1 MKASNVIALA
11 LGVGMCIGLYAC
23 GGNNNAAMPMPAQPT
38 QPSQPT
44 MPTQPQPTMTMLSV
58 NDVLGKAKAQSETDD
73 PLVVNGG
80 AVTVNPAN
88 DEVSDPVS
96 VD

>member
-1 MKASNVIALA
+1 MQPA
-11 LGVGMCIGLYAC
+11 
-23 GGNNNAAMPMPAQPT
+23 PPAQP
-38 QPSQPT
+38 QT
-44 MPTQPQPTMTMLSV
+44 MMLSV

-73 PLVVNGG
+73 PLDVNGG

-88 DEVSDPVS
+88 DEESDPVS

>member
-23 GGNNNAAMPMPAQPT
+23 GGNNNAAMPMPMQPT

-44 MPTQPQPTMTMLSV
+44 MPTQPQPMMLSV

-73 PLVVNGG
+73 PLAVNGG
-80 AVTVNPAN
+80 AVTVVPAN

>member
-1 MKASNVIALA
+1 MKASNAIALA
-11 LGVGMCIGLYAC
+11 LGAGMCIGLYAC
-23 GGNNNAAMPMPAQPT
+23 GGHNNGVMSMPPSQPN
-38 QPSQPT
+38 QPT
-44 MPTQPQPTMTMLSV
+44 MPSQPQPMMLSV

-73 PLVVNGG
+73 PLAVNGG

>member
-11 LGVGMCIGLYAC
+11 LGAGMCIGLYAC
-23 GGNNNAAMPMPAQPT
+23 GGHDSAMMPMQPT
-38 QPSQPT
+38 QPA
-44 MPTQPQPTMTMLSV
+44 MPSQPQPMMLSV
-58 NDVLGKAKAQSETDD
+58 NDVLVKAKAQSETDD
-73 PLVVNGG
+73 PLAVNGG

>member
-1 MKASNVIALA
+1 VKASNLIALA
-11 LGVGMCIGLYAC
+11 LGAGMCIGLYAC
-23 GGNNNAAMPMPAQPT
+23 GGHDSPMM
-38 QPSQPT
+38 PSQP
-44 MPTQPQPTMTMLSV
+44 MQPAPPSQPQTMMLSV

-73 PLVVNGG
+73 PLDVNGG

-88 DEVSDPVS
+88 DEESDPVS

>member
-11 LGVGMCIGLYAC
+11 LGTGMCIGLYAC
-23 GGNNNAAMPMPAQPT
+23 GGHNSGVMPM
-38 QPSQPT
+38 QPSQPA
-44 MPTQPQPTMTMLSV
+44 MPSQPQPMMLSV

-73 PLVVNGG
+73 PLAVNGG

>member
-1 MKASNVIALA
+1 VKASNVIALA
-11 LGVGMCIGLYAC
+11 LGTGMCIGLYAC
-23 GGNNNAAMPMPAQPT
+23 GGHNNGVMSM
-38 QPSQPT
+38 QPSQPN
-44 MPTQPQPTMTMLSV
+44 QPTMPSQPQSMMLSV

-73 PLVVNGG
+73 PLAVNGG

>member
-11 LGVGMCIGLYAC
+11 VGAGMCIGLYAC
-23 GGNNNAAMPMPAQPT
+23 GGNNSGMMAM
-38 QPSQPT
+38 PSQPA
-44 MPTQPQPTMTMLSV
+44 MPSPPAMSSPQPMMLSV
-58 NDVLGKAKAQSETDD
+58 NDVLVKAKAQSETDD
-73 PLVVNGG
+73 PLAVNGG

>member
-1 MKASNVIALA
+1 MKARNVIALA
-11 LGVGMCIGLYAC
+11 LGAGMCIGLYAC
-23 GGNNNAAMPMPAQPT
+23 GGHDSAMMPMQPT
-38 QPSQPT
+38 QPA
-44 MPTQPQPTMTMLSV
+44 MPSQPQPMMLSV

-73 PLVVNGG
+73 PLAVNGG

>member
-23 GGNNNAAMPMPAQPT
+23 GGNNNAAMPMQPT

-44 MPTQPQPTMTMLSV
+44 MPTPPPATMLSV

-73 PLVVNGG
+73 PLAVNGG
-80 AVTVNPAN
+80 AVTVNPVN

>member
-11 LGVGMCIGLYAC
+11 LGAGMCIGLFAC
-23 GGNNNAAMPMPAQPT
+23 GGHNNTVMPM
-38 QPSQPT
+38 QPSQPA
-44 MPTQPQPTMTMLSV
+44 MPSQPQPMMLSV

-73 PLVVNGG
+73 PLAVNGG

>member
-1 MKASNVIALA
+1 VKASNVIALA

-23 GGNNNAAMPMPAQPT
+23 GGNNSAMTPT
-38 QPSQPT
+38 QPMQPA
-44 MPTQPQPTMTMLSV
+44 MPTQPQPLMLSV

-73 PLVVNGG
+73 PLAVNGG

-88 DEVSDPVS
+88 DEVSDPVA

>member
-11 LGVGMCIGLYAC
+11 LGAGMCIGLYAC
-23 GGNNNAAMPMPAQPT
+23 GGHDSGMMPT
-38 QPSQPT
+38 QPSQPA
-44 MPTQPQPTMTMLSV
+44 PSSQPQTMMLSV

-73 PLVVNGG
+73 PLAVNGG
-80 AVTVNPAN
+80 TVTVNPAN
-88 DEVSDPVS
+88 DDESDPVS

>member
-1 MKASNVIALA
+1 VKASNLIALA
-11 LGVGMCIGLYAC
+11 LGAGMCIGLYAC
-23 GGNNNAAMPMPAQPT
+23 GGQNNAAMPMPT

-44 MPTQPQPTMTMLSV
+44 MPTQPQPTMLSV

-73 PLVVNGG
+73 PLAVNGG

>member
-11 LGVGMCIGLYAC
+11 VGAGMCIGLYAC
-23 GGNNNAAMPMPAQPT
+23 GGHDNAMMPMQPT
-38 QPSQPT
+38 QPA
-44 MPTQPQPTMTMLSV
+44 MPSQPQPMMLSV

-73 PLVVNGG
+73 PLAVNGG

>member
-11 LGVGMCIGLYAC
+11 VGAGMCIGLYAC
-23 GGNNNAAMPMPAQPT
+23 GGNNNAMTPTQPM
-38 QPSQPT
+38 QPSQPA
-44 MPTQPQPTMTMLSV
+44 MPSQPQPMMLSV

-73 PLVVNGG
+73 PLAVNGG

>member
-1 MKASNVIALA
+1 MKASNMIALA

-23 GGNNNAAMPMPAQPT
+23 GGNNNAAMPMQPT

-44 MPTQPQPTMTMLSV
+44 MPTQPQPTMLSV
-58 NDVLGKAKAQSETDD
+58 NDVLVKAKAQSETDD
-73 PLVVNGG
+73 PLAVNGG